1 MSEATRRKVKEL
13 DPYLKGRIGEALIQL
28 EQLKK
33 PSNLS
38 GTSRVYYTGN
48 WAKDVYDNFTDKQAQ
63 TIFGKV
69 TKLKEGLSL
78 YQVKLEPFT
87 DEEGQEWVGYDYV
100 ARKI

>member
-1 MSEATRRKVKEL
+1 MNDKVRRKVKEL

-28 EQLKK
+28 QELGK

-63 TIFGKV
+63 VIFDKV
-69 TKLKEGLSL
+69 IKLKTGLSL
-78 YQVKLEPFT
+78 YQVKLPKFT
-87 DEEGQEWVGYDYV
+87 DEEGQEWSGYDYT